1 MDAIFSMPLVVTVTL
16 IRYPNQKAEK
26 IHHIIKNR
34 EQFKKKNFICNNNKK
49 YY

>member
-26 IHHIIKNR
+26 IFI
-34 EQFKKKNFICNNNKK
+34 ICNFLFATTTKNTINVNII
-49 YY
+49 